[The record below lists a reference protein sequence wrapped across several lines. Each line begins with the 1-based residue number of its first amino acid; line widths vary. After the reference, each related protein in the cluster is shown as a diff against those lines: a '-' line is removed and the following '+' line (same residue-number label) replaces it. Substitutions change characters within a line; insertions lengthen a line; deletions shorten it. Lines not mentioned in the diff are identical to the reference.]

1 MSRKTPEEDD
11 WSKGNNSK
19 LDYEDNRDRDASK
32 QGRLSHHAEI
42 EENTRGSLGGAMEHT
57 CQRQN
62 WRSAS

>member
-11 WSKGNNSK
+11 WSKDDDSK

-42 EENTRGSLGGAMEHT
+42 EENTRGSLDGAHLSTSELEE
-57 CQRQN
+57 CILK
-62 WRSAS
+62 